1 MARSTT
7 GIKSGGSCSSNR
19 TGSPTTRC
27 HHRRGTAVRNAS
39 TNATTYASGSP
50 ATACS
55 AIICGTD
62 NGAKCH
68 VLACRIH
75 QRDTTRHP
83 RRVDARPIVI
93 VIGRAARV
101 QVAALYRT
109 VS

>member
-1 MARSTT
+1 
-7 GIKSGGSCSSNR
+7 
-19 TGSPTTRC
+19 
-27 HHRRGTAVRNAS
+27 VR
-39 TNATTYASGSP
+39 
-50 ATACS
+50 
-55 AIICGTD
+55 
-62 NGAKCH
+62 
-68 VLACRIH
+68 ACRIH